1 MWERPIEL
9 QDRSDVDTAINTMP
23 EQLAHLM
30 PPKEDD
36 IVEMAVDETAEDI
49 VAQTAVRRRTDS
61 ESSDHETVTPNKKP
75 KLETVVTVIPTT
87 KQPEK
92 KVDVGKDAAVQ
103 AEIRAARER
112 ALLPLDTRVDT
123 FVELLKEKDVS

>member
-1 MWERPIEL
+1 
-9 QDRSDVDTAINTMP
+9 
-23 EQLAHLM
+23 M

-36 IVEMAVDETAEDI
+36 IVEMAVDVTTDEI
-49 VAQTAVRRRTDS
+49 VPQTLIRPRTDS
-61 ESSDHETVTPNKKP
+61 ESSELETVTPNKKP
-75 KLETVVTVIPTT
+75 KLEIVATVTPTT

-123 FVELLKEKDVS
+123 FVELLKEKDVCWIVSCVFVL